1 MSNVS
6 MTIKVEAPDLVD
18 ALMRLAAAV
27 NPDPNILTPD
37 EPRPQMPAPATG
49 PVPVMPQTP
58 GPAPAVP
65 PVAAPVAPAA
75 PAAPV
80 TPPAP
85 AAAPAPPVAAPAGP
99 AAPPAPAPAP
109 QTAAPVMPVAGAPT
123 YTLDQIS
130 KAGAALVD
138 AGKMEPLLALLTK
151 YGVQAITQLQPAQY
165 GVFATEL
172 RALGAQI

>member
-1 MSNVS
+1 MSNLS
-6 MTIKVEAPDLVD
+6 MTINVEAPALV
-18 ALMRLAAAV
+18 AAVEKLAAAMTV
-27 NPDPNILTPD
+27 DPNILTPD
-37 EPRPQMPAPATG
+37 APRPQM
-49 PVPVMPQTP
+49 
-58 GPAPAVP
+58 
-65 PVAAPVAPAA
+65 
-75 PAAPV
+75 
-80 TPPAP
+80 
-85 AAAPAPPVAAPAGP
+85 
-99 AAPPAPAPAP
+99 PAPAP

>member
-1 MSNVS
+1 MSNLS
-6 MTIKVEAPDLVD
+6 MTINVEAPALV
-18 ALMRLAAAV
+18 AAVEKLAAAMTV
-27 NPDPNILTPD
+27 NPNILTPD
-37 EPRPQMPAPATG
+37 APRPQMPAPAAVPPQMPAPATG
-49 PVPVMPQTP
+49 PA
-58 GPAPAVP
+58 PAPVTP
-65 PVAAPVAPAA
+65 A

-80 TPPAP
+80 TPPA
-85 AAAPAPPVAAPAGP
+85 
-99 AAPPAPAPAP
+99 PAPAPAP
-109 QTAAPVMPVAGAPT
+109 QTAAPVMPVAGATT

>member
-1 MSNVS
+1 MSNLS
-6 MTIKVEAPDLVD
+6 MTINVEAPALVA
-18 ALMRLAAAV
+18 ALSSLAAAIAV
-27 NPDPNILTPD
+27 DPSILTPD
-37 EPRPQMPAPATG
+37 TPRPQMPAPVTSPA
-49 PVPVMPQTP
+49 PVMPQTP
-58 GPAPAVP
+58 GPAAPAAP
-65 PVAAPVAPAA
+65 SPVAPPPA

-80 TPPAP
+80 TPPA
-85 AAAPAPPVAAPAGP
+85 
-99 AAPPAPAPAP
+99 PAPAPAP

>member
-1 MSNVS
+1 M
-6 MTIKVEAPDLVD
+6 MEMKIKIEVPD
-18 ALMRLAAAV
+18 LAAAV
-27 NPDPNILTPD
+27 EKLAAAIAVDPNILTPD
-37 EPRPQMPAPATG
+37 TPRPQMPAPAATVPPQMPTPATG
-49 PVPVMPQTP
+49 PAPAMPQTP
-58 GPAPAVP
+58 GPAPAPVTP
-65 PVAAPVAPAA
+65 PPA

-80 TPPAP
+80 TPPA
-85 AAAPAPPVAAPAGP
+85 
-99 AAPPAPAPAP
+99 PAPAPAP

-165 GVFATEL
+165 GAFATEL

>member
-1 MSNVS
+1 MSNLS
-6 MTIKVEAPDLVD
+6 MTINVEAPALV
-18 ALMRLAAAV
+18 AAVEKLAAAMTV
-27 NPDPNILTPD
+27 DPNILTPD
-37 EPRPQMPAPATG
+37 APRPQMPAPAAVPPQMPAPAAVPPQMPAPATG
-49 PVPVMPQTP
+49 PA
-58 GPAPAVP
+58 PAPVTP
-65 PVAAPVAPAA
+65 A

-80 TPPAP
+80 TPPA
-85 AAAPAPPVAAPAGP
+85 
-99 AAPPAPAPAP
+99 PAPAPAP

-138 AGKMEPLLALLTK
+138 AGKMEPLRALLTK

>member
-1 MSNVS
+1 MSNLS
-6 MTIKVEAPDLVD
+6 MTINVEAPALVA
-18 ALMRLAAAV
+18 ALSSLAAAIAV
-27 NPDPNILTPD
+27 DPSILTPD
-37 EPRPQMPAPATG
+37 TPRPQMPVPVTG
-49 PVPVMPQTP
+49 PAPVMPQTP
-58 GPAPAVP
+58 GPA
-65 PVAAPVAPAA
+65 APAA
-75 PAAPV
+75 PAPV
-80 TPPAP
+80 TPPPAP
-85 AAAPAPPVAAPAGP
+85 AA
-99 AAPPAPAPAP
+99 PAPAPAP
-109 QTAAPVMPVAGAPT
+109 QTAAPAMPVAGAPT

>member
-1 MSNVS
+1 M
-6 MTIKVEAPDLVD
+6 MEMKIKIEVPD
-18 ALMRLAAAV
+18 LAAAV
-27 NPDPNILTPD
+27 EKLAAAIAVDPNILTPD
-37 EPRPQMPAPATG
+37 TPRPQMPAPAATVPPQMPTPATG
-49 PVPVMPQTP
+49 PAPAMPQTP
-58 GPAPAVP
+58 GPAPAPVTP
-65 PVAAPVAPAA
+65 PPA

-80 TPPAP
+80 TPPA
-85 AAAPAPPVAAPAGP
+85 
-99 AAPPAPAPAP
+99 PAPAPAP

>member
-1 MSNVS
+1 MSNLS
-6 MTIKVEAPDLVD
+6 MTINVEAPALV
-18 ALMRLAAAV
+18 AAVEKLAAAMTV
-27 NPDPNILTPD
+27 DPNILTPD
-37 EPRPQMPAPATG
+37 APRPQMPAPAAVPPQMPAPAAVPPQMPAPATG
-49 PVPVMPQTP
+49 PA
-58 GPAPAVP
+58 PAPVTP
-65 PVAAPVAPAA
+65 A

-80 TPPAP
+80 TPPA
-85 AAAPAPPVAAPAGP
+85 
-99 AAPPAPAPAP
+99 PAPAPAP

-138 AGKMEPLLALLTK
+138 AGKMEPLLGLLTK

>member
-1 MSNVS
+1 MSNLS
-6 MTIKVEAPDLVD
+6 MTINVEAPALV
-18 ALMRLAAAV
+18 AAVEKLAAAMTV
-27 NPDPNILTPD
+27 DPNILTPD
-37 EPRPQMPAPATG
+37 APRPQMPAPAAVPPQMPAPATG
-49 PVPVMPQTP
+49 PAPAMPQTP
-58 GPAPAVP
+58 GPAPA
-65 PVAAPVAPAA
+65 
-75 PAAPV
+75 PV
-80 TPPAP
+80 TPPP
-85 AAAPAPPVAAPAGP
+85 A
-99 AAPPAPAPAP
+99 PAPAPAP

>member
-1 MSNVS
+1 MSNLS
-6 MTIKVEAPDLVD
+6 MTINVEAPALV
-18 ALMRLAAAV
+18 AAVEKLAAAMTV
-27 NPDPNILTPD
+27 DPNILTPD
-37 EPRPQMPAPATG
+37 APRPQMPAPAAVPPQMPAPATG
-49 PVPVMPQTP
+49 PAPAMPQTP
-58 GPAPAVP
+58 G
-65 PVAAPVAPAA
+65 
-75 PAAPV
+75 
-80 TPPAP
+80 
-85 AAAPAPPVAAPAGP
+85 
-99 AAPPAPAPAP
+99 PAPAPAP

>member
-1 MSNVS
+1 M
-6 MTIKVEAPDLVD
+6 MEMKIKIEVPD
-18 ALMRLAAAV
+18 LAAAV
-27 NPDPNILTPD
+27 EKLAAAIAVDPNILTPD
-37 EPRPQMPAPATG
+37 APRPQMPAPATG
-49 PVPVMPQTP
+49 PAPVMPQTP
-58 GPAPAVP
+58 GPAPAAP

-85 AAAPAPPVAAPAGP
+85 VAAPAPPVAAPAGP

-109 QTAAPVMPVAGAPT
+109 APVMPVAGAPT

>member
-1 MSNVS
+1 MSNLS
-6 MTIKVEAPDLVD
+6 MTINVEAPALV
-18 ALMRLAAAV
+18 AAVEKLAAAMTV
-27 NPDPNILTPD
+27 DPNILTPD
-37 EPRPQMPAPATG
+37 APRPQMPAPAAVPPQMPAPATG
-49 PVPVMPQTP
+49 PA
-58 GPAPAVP
+58 PAPVTP
-65 PVAAPVAPAA
+65 A

-80 TPPAP
+80 TPPA
-85 AAAPAPPVAAPAGP
+85 
-99 AAPPAPAPAP
+99 PAPAPAP

-151 YGVQAITQLQPAQY
+151 YGVQAITQLQPTQY

>member
-1 MSNVS
+1 M
-6 MTIKVEAPDLVD
+6 MEMKIKIEVPD
-18 ALMRLAAAV
+18 LAAAV
-27 NPDPNILTPD
+27 EKLATAIAVDPNILTPD
-37 EPRPQMPAPATG
+37 TPRPQMPGPAATVPPQMPTPATG
-49 PVPVMPQTP
+49 PAPAMPQTP
-58 GPAPAVP
+58 GPAPAPVTP
-65 PVAAPVAPAA
+65 PPA

-80 TPPAP
+80 TPPT
-85 AAAPAPPVAAPAGP
+85 
-99 AAPPAPAPAP
+99 PAPAPAP

>member
-1 MSNVS
+1 M
-6 MTIKVEAPDLVD
+6 MEMKIKIEVPD
-18 ALMRLAAAV
+18 LAAAV
-27 NPDPNILTPD
+27 EKLAAAIAVDPNILTPD
-37 EPRPQMPAPATG
+37 TPRPQMPAPAATVPPQMPTPATG
-49 PVPVMPQTP
+49 PAPAMPQTP
-58 GPAPAVP
+58 SPAPAPVTP
-65 PVAAPVAPAA
+65 PPA

-80 TPPAP
+80 TPPT
-85 AAAPAPPVAAPAGP
+85 
-99 AAPPAPAPAP
+99 PAPAPTP

>member
-1 MSNVS
+1 MSNLS
-6 MTIKVEAPDLVD
+6 MTINVEAPALV
-18 ALMRLAAAV
+18 AAVEKLAAAMTV
-27 NPDPNILTPD
+27 NPNILTPD
-37 EPRPQMPAPATG
+37 APRPQMPAPAAVPPQMPATG
-49 PVPVMPQTP
+49 PAPAMPQTP
-58 GPAPAVP
+58 GPAPAPVTP
-65 PVAAPVAPAA
+65 PPA

-80 TPPAP
+80 TPPA
-85 AAAPAPPVAAPAGP
+85 
-99 AAPPAPAPAP
+99 PAPAPAP